1 MSAANPAAVDPGAA
15 LDQARAAH
23 AADPSDPAVVRTAA
37 AASAQLGLDESVDW
51 FEKLVALTPED
62 AGAWRS
68 LADELVSVGE
78 EQRATRAL
86 KRFLA
91 LVPDDAEAL
100 ADLAHLEHR
109 AGRSTQTIDLLSQ
122 AVETSQYPAS
132 LLRNLIDLHLEKG
145 QTESAL
151 SRAEQLSE
159 VDRDDVVALIDIADL
174 ALRMGDHN
182 KASRTFE
189 RLCRVDD
196 ADGHRVFALHGVIE
210 AEVGAQRWRAALNAA
225 IDAAAAD
232 RHEFTTD
239 LLLYVA
245 AQLFGVTE
253 EARTP
258 KPWPE
263 LSEQLARERAEHRRF
278 HIEQSIL

>member
-1 MSAANPAAVDPGAA
+1 MSDATLDPTLAT
-15 LDQARAAH
+15 LEQR
-23 AADPSDPAVVRTAA
+23 
-37 AASAQLGLDESVDW
+37 
-51 FEKLVALTPED
+51 VAEAPDD
-62 AGAWRS
+62 AEAWRE
-68 LADELVSVGE
+68 LADELVASGE
-78 EQRATRAL
+78 EPRAIAAL
-86 KRFLA
+86 KRFLE
-91 LVPDDAEAL
+91 LVPGDSDAL
-100 ADLAHLEHR
+100 SDLAHLEHR
-109 AGRSTQTIDLLSQ
+109 AGHSAEALDLLGK
-122 AVETSQYPAS
+122 AVDTAQFPTS
-132 LLRNLIDLHLEKG
+132 LLRNLIDLHVEKG

-151 SRAEQLSE
+151 TRAEQLSAA
-159 VDRDDVVALIDIADL
+159 DAGDVVALLDIAEL
-174 ALRMGDHN
+174 ALGMNDWN

-189 RLCRVDD
+189 RMRRVDD
-196 ADGHRVFALHGVIE
+196 ADGHIVYALHGVIE

-239 LLLYVA
+239 LLLYVS

-263 LSEQLARERAEHRRF
+263 LAQQLERERAEHRRY

>member
-1 MSAANPAAVDPGAA
+1 MSDTTDTDLTASLERRVAENPD
-15 LDQARAAH
+15 
-23 AADPSDPAVVRTAA
+23 
-37 AASAQLGLDESVDW
+37 
-51 FEKLVALTPED
+51 D
-62 AGAWRS
+62 AEAWRE
-68 LADELVSVGE
+68 LADELVADGE
-78 EQRATRAL
+78 EERAISAL
-86 KRFLA
+86 KRFLE
-91 LVPDDAEAL
+91 LVPGDSDAL
-100 ADLAHLEHR
+100 SDLAHLEHR
-109 AGRSTQTIDLLSQ
+109 AGRSAEAVDLLGK
-122 AVETSQYPAS
+122 AVETSQFPKS
-132 LLRNLIDLHLEKG
+132 LLRNLIDLHVEKG

-151 SRAEQLSE
+151 TRAEQLSE
-159 VDRDDVVALIDIADL
+159 VDRNDVIALLDIAEL
-174 ALRMGDHN
+174 ALGMGDWN

-189 RLCRVDD
+189 RMGRVDD
-196 ADGHRVFALHGVIE
+196 ADGHIVYALHGVIE

-239 LLLYVA
+239 LLLYVS

-263 LSEQLARERAEHRRF
+263 LAKQLEHERAEHRRY

>member
-1 MSAANPAAVDPGAA
+1 MSETADVDLTAA
-15 LDQARAAH
+15 LEQRVAQAP
-23 AADPSDPAVVRTAA
+23 D
-37 AASAQLGLDESVDW
+37 
-51 FEKLVALTPED
+51 D
-62 AGAWRS
+62 AEAWRE
-68 LADELVSVGE
+68 LADELVADGE
-78 EQRATRAL
+78 EERAIAAL
-86 KRFLA
+86 KRFLE
-91 LVPDDAEAL
+91 LVPGDSDAL
-100 ADLAHLEHR
+100 SDLAHLEHR
-109 AGRSTQTIDLLSQ
+109 AGHSAEAVDLLGR
-122 AVETSQYPAS
+122 AVETSQFPKS
-132 LLRNLIDLHLEKG
+132 LLRNLIDLHVEKG

-159 VDRDDVVALIDIADL
+159 VDRDDVIALLDIAEL
-174 ALRMGDHN
+174 ALGMGDWN

-189 RLCRVDD
+189 RLGRVDE
-196 ADGHRVFALHGVIE
+196 ADGHIVYALHGVIE

-225 IDAAAAD
+225 IDSAAAD

-239 LLLYVA
+239 LLLYVS

-263 LSEQLARERAEHRRF
+263 LAQQLERERAEHRRY